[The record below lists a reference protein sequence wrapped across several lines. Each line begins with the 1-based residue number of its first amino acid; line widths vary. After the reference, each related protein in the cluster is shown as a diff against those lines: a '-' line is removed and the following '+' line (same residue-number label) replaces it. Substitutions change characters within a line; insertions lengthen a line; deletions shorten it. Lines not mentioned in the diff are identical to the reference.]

1 MQPGAALLPG
11 HGSSAKRMALLIN
24 SYELDTRMTSSPSR
38 THSVAGRLALLSL
51 VGLAVVL
58 LAVSAAIGV
67 IEHRSTHALMVRSV
81 ADRLQSIVTVAE
93 AADKTSR
100 ELVLQSYNNGFR
112 REFDPAPVW
121 NKTTAEL
128 LSFGLV
134 INNEFSVVD
143 RYAAESG
150 GVATVFART
159 GDDFIR
165 ITTSIKKPDGE
176 RDLGT
181 LLERA
186 HPAYQK
192 LTAGQSYTGPVILFG
207 KSYMAHYDPIKDKD
221 GTVIGVFFVGSNISA
236 QQAVLS
242 KQVAETRFFQSGGV
256 YYLDAQ
262 GPLESTELVVHPSA
276 QGKKVLEVF
285 PDAQGFL
292 TALSSAPDGYV
303 RDAVP
308 FLNGKNVDSWA
319 VMRKTSSGSG
329 WFVAEVPEG
338 ESMAQYWAN
347 MRIIWALLAGTAVL
361 LGVGLFWLVRRTVS
375 RPLGELT
382 AAVTAVAH
390 GDLTQSFHT
399 ARQDE
404 IGTLVNEVEGMRQ
417 RYLDILGQVRE
428 AVENVGTAS
437 SEIASGNQDLSVRT
451 EQTASNLQ
459 RTAASM
465 DQLTGTVKQSADAA
479 RQANQL
485 ANTAATVAARGGSA
499 VGEVVSTM
507 NDINQSSRKIADIVG
522 VIDSIAFQTNI
533 LALNAAVEAARAGEQ
548 GRGFAVVASEVRSLA
563 QRSAEAAREIKT
575 LIGASVEK
583 VESGSRQVQTAGQT
597 MDEIVGSVQRVSDI
611 IGEITASSH
620 EQSEGID
627 AVNGAIGQLDQMTQ
641 QNAALVEQS
650 AAAAESLRD
659 QANRLTQAVSV
670 FKLTGASAPR
680 LSSQAT
686 RQPPT
691 RAEGHNPTKRL
702 S

>member
-1 MQPGAALLPG
+1 MNTP
-11 HGSSAKRMALLIN
+11 
-24 SYELDTRMTSSPSR
+24 TSR
-38 THSVAGRLALLSL
+38 TQSVAGRLALLSL
-51 VGLAVVL
+51 VGLALVL
-58 LAVSAAIGV
+58 LTVSVAIGV

-81 ADRLQSIVTVAE
+81 ADRLQSVVTVAE
-93 AADKTSR
+93 AADKTGR
-100 ELVLQSYNNGFR
+100 ELVLQSYNNNFR
-112 REFDPAPVW
+112 HDFDPTPMW
-121 NKTTAEL
+121 NKTTSEL

-134 INNEFSVVD
+134 INNDFSTVD
-143 RYAAESG
+143 RFSKDTG
-150 GVATVFART
+150 GVATVFARE
-159 GDDFIR
+159 GDDFKR
-165 ITTSIKKPDGE
+165 ITTSLKKQDGE
-176 RDLGT
+176 RAMGT
-181 LLERA
+181 LLDRA
-186 HPAYQK
+186 HPAYARM
-192 LTAGQSYTGPVILFG
+192 LAGQPYTGPALLFG
-207 KSYMAHYDPIKDKD
+207 KSYMTHYDPIKDSA
-221 GTVIGVFFVGSNISA
+221 GAIVGIFFVGTDTT
-236 QQAVLS
+236 L
-242 KQVAETRFFQSGGV
+242 QVASLEKQIAETQFFETGGV
-256 YYLDAQ
+256 YYMNAPS
-262 GPLESTELVVHPSA
+262 GPDSAVFKVHPAA
-276 QGKKVLEVF
+276 QGKKVLETY
-285 PDAQGFL
+285 PDAQAFL
-292 TALSSAPDGYV
+292 TAISSSADSYV
-303 RDAVP
+303 RDALP
-308 FLNGKNVDSWA
+308 LLNTKKVDTWA

-329 WFVAEVPEG
+329 WFVAEVPEA

-347 MRIIWALLAGTAVL
+347 MRIIWALMAGTAVL
-361 LGVGLFWLVRRTVS
+361 LGVGLFLLVRRSVS

-399 ARQDE
+399 TRQDE

-417 RYLDILGQVRE
+417 RYLSILGQVRE
-428 AVENVGTAS
+428 AVESVGTAS
-437 SEIASGNQDLSVRT
+437 AEIASGNQDLSVRT

-611 IGEITASSH
+611 IGEITAASL

-659 QANRLTQAVSV
+659 QANRLTEAVAV
-670 FKLTGASAPR
+670 FKLAGPSTPR
-680 LSSQAT
+680 LSNQSN
-686 RQPPT
+686 RQPAT
-691 RAEGHNPTKRL
+691 QTVGHTQAKRL

>member
-1 MQPGAALLPG
+1 MNPTL
-11 HGSSAKRMALLIN
+11 
-24 SYELDTRMTSSPSR
+24 SR

-58 LAVSAAIGV
+58 LAVSVAIGV

-81 ADRLQSIVTVAE
+81 ADRLQSVVTVAE
-93 AADKTSR
+93 AADKTGR
-100 ELVLQSYNNGFR
+100 ELVLQSYNNNFR
-112 REFDPAPVW
+112 NDFDPTPRW
-121 NKTTAEL
+121 NKNTGEL
-128 LSFGLV
+128 HSFGLLV
-134 INNEFSVVD
+134 NDDFSTVD
-143 RYAAESG
+143 RYSKDTG
-150 GVATVFART
+150 GVATVFAKE
-159 GDDFIR
+159 GDDFKR
-165 ITTSIKKPDGE
+165 ITTSLKKQDGE
-176 RDLGT
+176 RALGT
-181 LLERA
+181 LLDRA
-186 HPAYQK
+186 HPAYARI
-192 LTAGQSYTGPVILFG
+192 LSGQSYTGPALLFG
-207 KSYMAHYDPIKDKD
+207 KSYMTHYDPIKDD
-221 GTVIGVFFVGSNISA
+221 AGGIVGIFFVGTDTTLQVAS
-236 QQAVLS
+236 LE
-242 KQVAETRFFQSGGV
+242 KQVAETKFFETGGV
-256 YYLDAQ
+256 YYVNAPS
-262 GPLESTELVVHPSA
+262 GPDSAVFKVHPTA
-276 QGKKVLEVF
+276 QGKKVLEAF
-285 PDAQGFL
+285 PDAQGFF
-292 TALSSAPDGYV
+292 TAISSATDGYV
-303 RDAVP
+303 RNAVP
-308 FLNGKNVDSWA
+308 FLNGKSVDSWA
-319 VMRKTSSGSG
+319 VMRKTSSGNG

-382 AAVTAVAH
+382 VAVTAVAN

-459 RTAASM
+459 RTASSM
-465 DQLTGTVKQSADAA
+465 EQLTGTVKQSADAA

-611 IGEITASSH
+611 IGEITAASH
-620 EQSEGID
+620 EQSEGIH

-659 QANRLTQAVSV
+659 QANRLTEAVSV
-670 FKLTGASAPR
+670 FKLAGPSTTPR
-680 LSSQAT
+680 LSAQAT

-691 RAEGHNPTKRL
+691 RAVGNNPTKRL

>member
-1 MQPGAALLPG
+1 M
-11 HGSSAKRMALLIN
+11 
-24 SYELDTRMTSSPSR
+24 SPSTSR

-51 VGLAVVL
+51 VGLTVVL
-58 LAVSAAIGV
+58 LGVSVAIGA

-93 AADKTSR
+93 ASDKTDR
-100 ELVLQSYNNGFR
+100 ELVLQSYNNNFR
-112 REFDPAPVW
+112 HDFDPTPMW
-121 NKTTAEL
+121 NKTTSEL

-134 INNEFSVVD
+134 INNDFSTVD
-143 RYAAESG
+143 RYSKDTG
-150 GVATVFART
+150 GVATVFARE
-159 GDDFIR
+159 GDDFKR
-165 ITTSIKKPDGE
+165 ITTSLKKQDGE
-176 RDLGT
+176 RAMGT
-181 LLERA
+181 LLDRA
-186 HPAYQK
+186 HPAYARM
-192 LTAGQSYTGPVILFG
+192 LAGQTYTGPAQLFG
-207 KSYMAHYDPIKDKD
+207 KAYMTHYDPIKDAS
-221 GTVIGVFFVGSNISA
+221 GAIVGIFFVGTDIT
-236 QQAVLS
+236 L
-242 KQVAETRFFQSGGV
+242 QVASLEKQIAEAKFFETGGV
-256 YYLDAQ
+256 YYMSAPK
-262 GPLESTELVVHPSA
+262 GPESAVFRVHPQA
-276 QGKKVLEVF
+276 RGKKVLETY

-292 TALSSAPDGYV
+292 TDISSAADGYV
-303 RDAVP
+303 RHAVP
-308 FLNGKNVDSWA
+308 FLNDKNVDSWA
-319 VMRKTSSGSG
+319 VMRKASSGNG
-329 WFVAEVPEG
+329 WFVAEVSES

-347 MRIIWALLAGTAVL
+347 MRIIWALLVGTAVL
-361 LGVGLFWLVRRTVS
+361 LGAGLFLLVRRTVS
-375 RPLGELT
+375 RPLDELT
-382 AAVTAVAH
+382 VAVTAVAN

-399 ARQDE
+399 PRQDE

-417 RYLDILGQVRE
+417 RYLSILGQVRE

-459 RTAASM
+459 RTASSM
-465 DQLTGTVKQSADAA
+465 DQLTSTVKQSADAA

-611 IGEITASSH
+611 IGEITAASR

-659 QANRLTQAVSV
+659 QASRLADAVSV
-670 FKLTGASAPR
+670 FKLAGTSAPR
-680 LSSQAT
+680 LSN
-686 RQPPT
+686 QPPK
-691 RAEGHNPTKRL
+691 RAVGHNPTKRL

>member
-1 MQPGAALLPG
+1 MNP
-11 HGSSAKRMALLIN
+11 
-24 SYELDTRMTSSPSR
+24 TPSR
-38 THSVAGRLALLSL
+38 THSVAGRLALMSL
-51 VGLAVVL
+51 LGLAVVL

-67 IEHRSTHALMVRSV
+67 IAHRSTHALMVRSV
-81 ADRLQSIVTVAE
+81 TDQLQSIVTVAE
-93 AADKTSR
+93 ASDKTSR
-100 ELVLQSYNNGFR
+100 ELVLQSYSNSFR
-112 REFDPAPVW
+112 NEFEPTPMW
-121 NKTTAEL
+121 NKTTSEL
-128 LSFGLV
+128 LSFGMA
-134 INNEFSVVD
+134 INNDFSAVD
-143 RYAAESG
+143 RYTKNTG
-150 GVATVFART
+150 GVATVFSRE
-159 GDDFIR
+159 GDDFKR
-165 ITTSIKKPDGE
+165 ITTSLKKQDGE
-176 RDLGT
+176 RAMGT
-181 LLERA
+181 LLDRA
-186 HPAYQK
+186 HPAYARM
-192 LTAGQSYTGPVILFG
+192 LNGQTYTGPATLFG
-207 KSYMAHYDPIKDKD
+207 KAYMTHYDPIKDSA
-221 GTVIGVFFVGSNISA
+221 GAIVGIFFVGTDITL
-236 QQAVLS
+236 QAAAVE
-242 KQVAETRFFQSGGV
+242 KQIADTKFFQTGGV
-256 YYLDAQ
+256 YYMAVQ
-262 GPLESTELVVHPSA
+262 GAPESAVMQVHPEA
-276 QGKKVLEVF
+276 RGKKVLEAY
-285 PDAQGFL
+285 PGAQVFL
-292 TALSSAPDGYV
+292 TALSSASDGYV

-308 FLNGKNVDSWA
+308 LLNAAKVDSWA
-319 VMRKTSSGSG
+319 VLRKTSSGAG

-338 ESMAQYWAN
+338 ESMAQYWGD
-347 MRIIWALLAGTAVL
+347 MRIIWTLLAATAVL

-417 RYLDILGQVRE
+417 RYLDILSQVRE

-451 EQTASNLQ
+451 EQTAGNLQ
-459 RTAASM
+459 RTASSM

-485 ANTAATVAARGGSA
+485 ANTAAQVAARGGSA

-507 NDINQSSRKIADIVG
+507 NEINQSSRKIADIVG

-611 IGEITASSH
+611 IGEITAASR

-627 AVNGAIGQLDQMTQ
+627 EVNGAIGQLDQMTQ

-659 QANRLTQAVSV
+659 QANRLTEAVAV
-670 FKLTGASAPR
+670 FKLAGPSTPR
-680 LSSQAT
+680 LSSQGN
-686 RQPPT
+686 RQPAPQT
-691 RAEGHNPTKRL
+691 VGHTQAKRL